1 MGDVLLAQ
9 EALDGEEGRVLQK
22 VSSGTDQ
29 AGGRTVGLTAPAP
42 AQRALGLVPG
52 PGGLPVEVQ
61 RRDRLRGL
69 IHEYGP
75 AA

>member
-1 MGDVLLAQ
+1 VRLVGQDCSAGVLFHPLQ
-9 EALDGEEGRVLQK
+9 EVPDLEIRVVVVCVFHFRALDKQRVCL
-22 VSSGTDQ
+22 SSTWV
-29 AGGRTVGLTAPAP
+29 GGH
-42 AQRALGLVPG
+42 
-52 PGGLPVEVQ
+52 VQ